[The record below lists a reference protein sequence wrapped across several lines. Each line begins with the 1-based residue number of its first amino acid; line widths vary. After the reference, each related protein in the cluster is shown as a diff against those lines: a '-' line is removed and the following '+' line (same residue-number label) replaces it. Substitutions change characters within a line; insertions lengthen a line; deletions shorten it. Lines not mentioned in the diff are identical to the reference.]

1 MKIISQ
7 EGKEQEFNQ
16 GALVKEV
23 LLAMHPKDQL
33 KGVLGIKINDQL
45 LDWQSPVTMPGKFK
59 LVTLAEDSEDSKLFY
74 RHSFSHIM
82 AQAVKRLYPNTKLG
96 VGPAIS
102 TGFYYDMDL
111 ESHLSVDDL
120 EKVSLEMQKI
130 IKEDHKFE
138 RQEVTEAEARKILK
152 ELNDPYKQELFDQI
166 SGRGETITFYK
177 DGEYLDLCRGPHVSS
192 TGMVKHF
199 KLLEL
204 AGAYWRGDEKRKML
218 QRIYGTAF
226 LKKEDLENYLWQI
239 EEAKKRDHRKLGK
252 ELDLF
257 STNPDTV
264 GAGLILWHPKGG
276 LVRHLIEE
284 HCKEKHIKGGYDFVY
299 TPHIGKGTLWETS
312 GHLGFYKDSMYA
324 PIVIDEQEYYLKPM
338 NCPFHTQIYSSS
350 VRSYRDLPL
359 RFAEW
364 GTVYRFEKSGVLH
377 GLARVRGFTQ
387 DDAHLFCRFDQMP
400 AEIDKVL
407 SFSLNLLKSFG
418 FTEFK
423 PYLSTR
429 PAERV
434 GEDQLWDASEEALL
448 SSLKRSGLEF
458 GIKEGDGAFYG
469 PKIDLHLQDALNRSW
484 QLSTI
489 QFDFNMPERFN
500 LSYIGEDGKEHRP
513 FMIHRALL
521 GSIERF
527 FAILIEH
534 YAGAFPFWL
543 APVQVVVLPVSEK
556 YEDYAEEVLR
566 KLLAADLRAE
576 TDSSSNTLNYRIR
589 NSQNMK
595 IPYMLVVGE
604 RERENKTVSV
614 RLRTEVDQGAKNLAE
629 LIELLKTKRDNK
641 ENTL

>member
-1 MKIISQ
+1 MKIISH

-23 LLAMHPKDQL
+23 LLSLYSKEQL
-33 KGVLGIKINDQL
+33 KGVIGVKINDEL
-45 LDWQSPVTMPGKFK
+45 LDWQSPIASAGKIK
-59 LVTLAEDSEDSKLFY
+59 LVTMAEDSEDTKIFY

-82 AQAVKRLYPNTKLG
+82 AQAIKRLYPGTKLG

-111 ESHLSVDDL
+111 ENHLSQEDL
-120 EKVSLEMQKI
+120 DKVAAEMQKVV
-130 IKEDHKFE
+130 KEDHKFE
-138 RQEVTEAEARKILK
+138 RIEVTVEEAKKILK
-152 ELNDPYKQELFDQI
+152 DLNDPYKQELFDEI
-166 SGRGETITFYK
+166 SGRGEKITFYK
-177 DGEYLDLCRGPHVSS
+177 DGEYIDLCRGPHISS

-199 KLLEL
+199 KLLEV

-218 QRIYGTAF
+218 QRVYGTAF
-226 LKKEDLENYLWQI
+226 AKKEDLEQYLWQI

-264 GAGLILWHPKGG
+264 GGGLILWHPKGG

-284 HCKEKHIKGGYDFVY
+284 HCKNQHIEGGYDFVY
-299 TPHIGKGTLWETS
+299 TPHIGRATLWQTS
-312 GHLGFYKDSMYA
+312 GHLGFYKDSMYS
-324 PIVIDEQEYYLKPM
+324 PIEIDGQEYYLKPM
-338 NCPFHTQIYSSS
+338 NCPFHTQIYASS

-364 GTVYRFEKSGVLH
+364 GTVYRFERSGVLH

-387 DDAHLFCRFDQMP
+387 DDAHLFCRYDQMP

-407 SFSLNLLKSFG
+407 SFSLNLLRSFG
-418 FTEFK
+418 FTDFK

-429 PAERV
+429 PVERV
-434 GEDQLWDASEEALL
+434 GDDKLWDASEEALL
-448 SSLKRSGLEF
+448 AALKRSGLEF
-458 GIKEGDGAFYG
+458 GVKEGDGAFYG
-469 PKIDLHLQDALNRSW
+469 PKIDLHLQDALKRSW

-527 FAILIEH
+527 FGILIEH

-543 APVQVVVLPVSEK
+543 APVQVMVLPVSEK
-556 YEDYAEEVLR
+556 HEDYAEKVLAQ
-566 KLLAADLRAE
+566 LSESGLRAE
-576 TDSSSNTLNYRIR
+576 KDSSSNTLNYRIR
-589 NSQNMK
+589 SSQNLK
-595 IPYMLVVGE
+595 IPYMLIVGDKE
-604 RERENKTVSV
+604 RDSKTVSV
-614 RLRTEVDQGAKNLAE
+614 RLRTGEEQSAKNLSELIAE
-629 LIELLKTKRDNK
+629 LVAKKESK
-641 ENTL
+641 ENNL

>member
-7 EGKEQEFNQ
+7 EGKEQEFKE
-16 GALVKEV
+16 GALVKEI
-23 LLAMHPKDQL
+23 LPAMHSKDQL
-33 KGVLGIKINDQL
+33 KGVLGIKINNEL
-45 LDWQSPVTMPGKFK
+45 LDWQSPVTTSGKLK
-59 LVTLAEDSEDSKLFY
+59 LITLSEDSDEAKLFY

-82 AQAVKRLYPNTKLG
+82 AQAVKRLYPKTKLG
-96 VGPAIS
+96 VGPAIAS
-102 TGFYYDMDL
+102 GFYYDMDL
-111 ESHLSVDDL
+111 ENHLSQEDL
-120 EKVSLEMQKI
+120 EKISAEMQKV

-138 RQEVTEAEARKILK
+138 RIEVTVEEARKILK
-152 ELNDPYKQELFDQI
+152 ELNDPYKQELFDEI
-166 SGRGETITFYK
+166 SGRGEKITFYK
-177 DGEYLDLCRGPHVSS
+177 DGEYLDLCRGPHLSS

-199 KLLEL
+199 KLLDL

-226 LKKEDLENYLWQI
+226 LKKEDLEQYLWQI
-239 EEAKKRDHRKLGK
+239 EESKKRDHRKLGK

-264 GAGLILWHPKGG
+264 GGGLILWHPKGG
-276 LVRHLIEE
+276 LVRHLVEE

-299 TPHIGKGTLWETS
+299 TPHIGRATLWETS

-407 SFSLNLLKSFG
+407 SFSLNLLKDFG

-434 GEDQLWDASEEALL
+434 GDDKLWDASEEALL

-489 QFDFNMPERFN
+489 QFDFNMPERFK

-556 YEDYAEEVLR
+556 HEDYAQKVLE
-566 KLLAADLRAE
+566 KLLAAELRAE

-595 IPYMLVVGE
+595 IPYMLVVGD
-604 RERENKTVSV
+604 REKENNTVSV
-614 RLRTEVDQGAKNLAE
+614 RLRTEEDQGAKNLAE
-629 LIELLKTKRDNK
+629 LIELLKAKRDKK